1 MAQASLP
8 SSPITLLMQRY
19 QASGLDPEFSV
30 RRVDGADHSPI
41 FEASVEVVE
50 GLVARGTGVSK
61 RAARSQAA
69 ANMLNQLGPEPK
81 PWAQALAQA
90 LGPKAIETINKKKK
104 QQVQAVTASAL
115 LASELGTLVINPKHS
130 DVMLKCPGKTFL
142 CHKAILASRSPF
154 FDKMFTSNNNNSNM
168 KQSKLEVKEFTVE
181 TIECVLEF
189 LYSGEVK
196 REVGDA
202 VELVKAG
209 VHFQVAGIINLAF
222 RVLSRG
228 ISISMER
235 MRVEAGEAIKDDE
248 ETGAVAMVD
257 NGLMEKLAW
266 VQKLHQDLALTN
278 Q

>member
-1 MAQASLP
+1 MYS
-8 SSPITLLMQRY
+8 TW
-19 QASGLDPEFSV
+19 FSQ
-30 RRVDGADHSPI
+30 
-41 FEASVEVVE
+41 VVE

-81 PWAQALAQA
+81 
-90 LGPKAIETINKKKK
+90 AIEIINKKKK

-154 FDKMFTSNNNNSNM
+154 FDKMFTSYNNNSNM

-202 VELVKAG
+202 AELVKAG
-209 VHFQVAGIINLAF
+209 VHFQVGFCLIWCLCG
-222 RVLSRG
+222 LSNYLG
-228 ISISMER
+228 SWYHQFGLQS
-235 MRVEAGEAIKDDE
+235 
-248 ETGAVAMVD
+248 AVPR
-257 NGLMEKLAW
+257 
-266 VQKLHQDLALTN
+266 N
-278 Q
+278 QVCI